1 MSKRLPQPF
10 MKRLLEA
17 VHNVP
22 GLDKLGQADEY
33 DYVKACQVF
42 EAFRAELRK
51 AEILILPNE
60 ISVTT
65 ERITSASGTML
76 NEVTLKKEFIVRD
89 CRTPERETFV
99 AFGQAQCAEGNALNK
114 AKTAAFKYFFRD
126 IGIIPWLDVDDP
138 ENDRTIPY
146 VTAPVEKKKRGST
159 SAKQLSERNVVAFAR
174 ACQDGGKNAVQ
185 QAQYILEQ
193 GVKSV
198 EELSLEQFN
207 KAMKWAYRNGELAE
221 VLDLSRKVEERKKA
235 ERVMVTD
242 PEKVSQQAG
251 D

>member
-89 CRTPERETFV
+89 CRTPERETFA
-99 AFGQAQCAEGNALNK
+99 AFGQAQCAGDKALNK

-126 IGIIPWLDVDDP
+126 IGIIPWLDVDDS
-138 ENDRTIPY
+138 ENDRTIDY

-174 ACQDGGKNAVQ
+174 ACQDGGKTIIQ
-185 QAQYILEQ
+185 QAAYIHAL
-193 GVKSV
+193 GKKSV
-198 EELSLEQFN
+198 EELTPEEFN
-207 KAMKWAYRNGELAE
+207 IGMRWAYKNGDLAE
-221 VLDLSRKVEERKKA
+221 VMEMSRNIAERKK
-235 ERVMVTD
+235 VPV
-242 PEKVSQQAG
+242 PETAAG